1 MNTHISREVAARQF
15 YRTLRKVAMLVMA
28 LLVAGFVGCNFCQKS
43 GTSAGLDDRTD
54 SASSGIGAIANRAT
68 EIFSGKTEKSRDC
81 GTEHRIID
89 VPELKA
95 REKAATTAPA
105 PVRKAF
111 QITIEATPAKLDPWQ
126 RQKVIA
132 IVAESYAKIDLARI
146 GVTWIIED
154 YVNLTIVSPRYN
166 KGYDLS
172 KVREVTRPIIVKMKD
187 EFYYLGDI
195 VVSGTPYETENFL
208 KVFNSNL
215 SENTAGLVIGEAR
228 PIRSAK

>member
-1 MNTHISREVAARQF
+1 MNTSEIAREVAGRQF
-15 YRTLRKVAMLVMA
+15 RRAIGKILTVILVVVA
-28 LLVAGFVGCNFCQKS
+28 AGFVGCKICESKN
-43 GTSAGLDDRTD
+43 SANGGATATLNARSTD
-54 SASSGIGAIANRAT
+54 S
-68 EIFSGKTEKSRDC
+68 
-81 GTEHRIID
+81 TEHRIID

-126 RQKVIA
+126 RQRVIA
-132 IVAESYAKIDLARI
+132 IVADSYAKIDLARI

-154 YVNLTIVSPRYN
+154 YVNISIISPRYN

-172 KVREVTRPIIVKMKD
+172 KVKEVTRPVIIKKGE

-195 VVSGTPYETENFL
+195 VVSGTSYETENFL
-208 KVFNSNL
+208 KVFNLNL